1 MEQSSRVL
9 CPRNFGTEKGKGAD
23 SAPHASTGSEGAAF
37 RSSTEVV
44 RIAVA
49 ALAQFEDETF
59 ELLMEIVV
67 IEGTQSGK

>member
-1 MEQSSRVL
+1 M
-9 CPRNFGTEKGKGAD
+9 
-23 SAPHASTGSEGAAF
+23 
-37 RSSTEVV
+37 
-44 RIAVA
+44 IAVA